1 MATTEKITLDR
12 LTQDSVSVLKQRF
25 DENGQ
30 QVGSNLRC
38 AYMNSA
44 ISRAKLQEELPED
57 KWNDL
62 IAVWGD
68 KPTVED
74 PVITEPSLEDMKA
87 DLIKRMSNECNKAIL
102 NGVDLLLPDGETY
115 HFSMEIEDQLKI
127 QALALK
133 VANGETELPYHADG
147 ELCRF
152 FTAEEILM
160 LNQAMENLVTYET
173 TYFNSL
179 KTYINS
185 IENTD
190 DLNTVNYGME
200 IPEDYQ
206 SEVYKALID
215 IQEVQE
221 VTENE

>member
-12 LTQDSVSVLKQRF
+12 LTKDSVSILKQQF

-30 QVGSNLRC
+30 QVGLNFRC
-38 AYMNSA
+38 AYMNSES
-44 ISRAKLQEELPED
+44 SRAKLQEELPKD

-62 IAVWGD
+62 ITVWGN
-68 KPTVED
+68 KPIIKE
-74 PVITEPSLEDMKA
+74 PIIPEPSLEDMKA

-115 HFSMEIEDQLKI
+115 HFSTEIEDQLKI

-133 VANGETELPYHADG
+133 AANGETELPYHADG
-147 ELCRF
+147 EPCRF

-190 DLNTVNYGME
+190 DLNSIKYGME

>member
-12 LTQDSVSVLKQRF
+12 LTKDSVSILKQQF

-30 QVGSNLRC
+30 QVGLNFRC
-38 AYMNSA
+38 AYMNSES
-44 ISRAKLQEELPED
+44 SRAKLQEELPQD

-62 IAVWGD
+62 ISIWGD
-68 KPTVED
+68 KPIVKD
-74 PVITEPSLEDMKA
+74 PVIIEPSLEDMKTY
-87 DLIKRMSNECNKAIL
+87 LINQMSNECNKAIL
-102 NGVDLLLPDGETY
+102 NGVDLQINGKVN

-200 IPEDYQ
+200 IPEEYQ

>member
-1 MATTEKITLDR
+1 MELTEKITIDR
-12 LTQDSVSVLKQRF
+12 LTQDSVSILKQQF
-25 DENGQ
+25 DKNGQ
-30 QVGSNLRC
+30 QVGSNIRC

-44 ISRAKLQEELPED
+44 SSREKLQEELPKD
-57 KWNDL
+57 KWDDL
-62 IAVWGD
+62 ITVWGD

-74 PVITEPSLEDMKA
+74 PVIPEPSLEDMKA

-200 IPEDYQ
+200 VPEEYQ
-206 SEVYKALID
+206 SEVYKALINL
-215 IQEVQE
+215 QEVQE
-221 VTENE
+221 VTGNE